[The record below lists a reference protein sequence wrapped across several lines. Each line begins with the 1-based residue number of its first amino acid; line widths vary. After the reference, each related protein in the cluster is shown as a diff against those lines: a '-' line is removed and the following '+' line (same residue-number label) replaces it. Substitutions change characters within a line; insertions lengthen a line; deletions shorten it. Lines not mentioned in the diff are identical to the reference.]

1 MTTAPLVQEQCIM
14 PVPHEAQAATMR
26 HVKLGSPSTVY
37 AYHDRAGAVLGYI
50 CRFDTPEGKQIL
62 PLTYWQTAQGAGWRW
77 KGFPEPRPL
86 YGLDKLAT
94 HPQRPVLVCEGEKAA
109 DAAQQLVPD
118 YVCITSSGG
127 SNAAH
132 KADWSCM
139 RDRKVYIW
147 PDHDEAGQKYAQA
160 VATILSAGN
169 QVRIITPPAGK
180 TAGWDAADALAEG
193 WDRTPVDAL
202 IVSAKYATPPT
213 DTMDTMPSM
222 SSVSG
227 GDNWPE
233 PKPVKFQLLP
243 VEPLPIG
250 ILPEAYQAWIGDL
263 AHRLQCPPDMAAC
276 AAITMTGAIIGAGC
290 GICPKRRDD
299 WLIIPNLFGAAIARP
314 SVLLKSP
321 TLQEAFKPMMRLEAE
336 AQEEFSKSHAYFEAE
351 NEMTKAERDGI
362 RKEMSHLV
370 KKRSLDS
377 DAKEMLKHK
386 FANMEN
392 PDEPTLRRYRT
403 NDATVEKLS
412 ELLDENSRGML
423 VFRDELMG
431 LISSWE
437 KEGRENDR
445 AFYLEAWNG
454 KHSNYSDRIG
464 RGTIFTK
471 NRCVSIFGGIQPDKL
486 LAYLNECRK
495 SNDGMF
501 QRFQMMVYP
510 DEPKNW
516 TLVDEYPDTEAKNQ
530 AYETIKRLSEMD
542 FMSIG
547 AERKDEDSTPF
558 LRYSPDAQDLF
569 YEWLTDLEVRKLRG
583 TAMEPMMAEHLG
595 KFRKLMPALSLIFHL
610 VDVASGTTTE
620 TGMVSLQAA
629 ERAAAWCEYLESHA
643 RRVYGLVES
652 LPIKAATILA
662 TRVKKK
668 ALGTSF
674 TVRDVYRRQW
684 SFLTDKD
691 IAQAACDILVDA
703 GWLRESVTESSFG
716 QRGKTDYLVNPKL
729 WDGDHE

>member
-1 MTTAPLVQEQCIM
+1 MTTPPLVQEQCIM
-14 PVPHEAQAATMR
+14 PAPHEAQAATMR
-26 HVKLGSPSTVY
+26 HVKLGNPSAVY
-37 AYHDRAGAVLGYI
+37 AYRDRGGAVLGYI
-50 CRFDTPEGKQIL
+50 CRFDAPEGKQIL
-62 PLTYWQTAQGAGWRW
+62 PLTYWQLEQGAGWRW

-94 HPQRPVLVCEGEKAA
+94 HPQRPVLICEGEKAT

-118 YVCITSSGG
+118 YVCVTSSGG

-132 KADWSCM
+132 KADSSAV
-139 RDRKVYIW
+139 RDRKVLIW
-147 PDHDEAGQKYAQA
+147 PDNDEAGHKYAQA
-160 VATILSAGN
+160 AANILSTGN
-169 QVRIITPPAGK
+169 QVRIITPPTGK
-180 TAGWDAADALAEG
+180 TNGWDAADALAEG

-202 IVSAKYATPPT
+202 IASSKHALPLT
-213 DTMDTMPSM
+213 DTIDAVVSV

-227 GDNWPE
+227 GNDWPD
-233 PKPVKFQLLP
+233 PKPVKHQLLP
-243 VEPLPIG
+243 VEPLPIS

-263 AHRLQCPPDMAAC
+263 SHRLQCPPDIAAC
-276 AAITMTGAIIGAGC
+276 AAITMTAAIIGAGC

-299 WLIIPNLFGAAIARP
+299 WLIVPNLFGAAIARP

-362 RKEMSHLV
+362 RKEMSHLF
-370 KKRSLDS
+370 KKKSLDS

-412 ELLDENSRGML
+412 ELLDENPRGML

-471 NRCVSIFGGIQPDKL
+471 NMCVSIFGGIQPDKL
-486 LAYLNECRK
+486 LTYLNECRK

-510 DEPKNW
+510 DEPRNW
-516 TLVDEYPDTEAKNQ
+516 TLVDEYPDTDAKNQ
-530 AYETIKRLSEMD
+530 AYDIIKRLSEMD
-542 FMSIG
+542 FMEIG

-558 LRYSPDAQDLF
+558 LRFSADAQELF
-569 YEWLTDLEVRKLRG
+569 YEWLTDLEVHKLRG
-583 TAMEPMMAEHLG
+583 MAMEPMMAEHLG
-595 KFRKLMPALSLIFHL
+595 KYRKLMPSLSLIFHL

-620 TGMVSLQAA
+620 TGKVSLQAT
-629 ERAAAWCEYLESHA
+629 ERAAAWPP
-643 RRVYGLVES
+643 R
-652 LPIKAATILA
+652 IL
-662 TRVKKK
+662 
-668 ALGTSF
+668 L
-674 TVRDVYRRQW
+674 RDY
-684 SFLTDKD
+684 
-691 IAQAACDILVDA
+691 
-703 GWLRESVTESSFG
+703 
-716 QRGKTDYLVNPKL
+716 
-729 WDGDHE
+729 